1 MTSRAC
7 CVLLAAFV
15 GLIHT
20 SGASLAEE
28 PPREPWT
35 ASTTVGEVVARR
47 PATARIFEL
56 VGIDYCCGGE
66 TTLTAAAEAAGV
78 DPIRLLAALAVVGQ
92 GDSST
97 AEADW
102 TRKSSREIVQH
113 VLDTHHAYLRGELP
127 RIARMAARAARV
139 HGEQHPEI
147 REIDTA
153 FQALCHELMAHL
165 ALEEEH
171 VFPALLRLGE
181 GSRLDAGTGTRLA
194 TLNREHE
201 QAGKSL
207 RKLRTLAADYAAPA
221 WACPLVRELFRALQV
236 FEQDMHR
243 HVHLENSVLL
253 PRYSSR

>member
-113 VLDTHHAYLRGELP
+113 VLDTHHVYLRGELP

-139 HGEQHPEI
+139 HGERTQIMDGVP
-147 REIDTA
+147 
-153 FQALCHELMAHL
+153 
-165 ALEEEH
+165 
-171 VFPALLRLGE
+171 
-181 GSRLDAGTGTRLA
+181 SA
-194 TLNREHE
+194 TVWL
-201 QAGKSL
+201 
-207 RKLRTLAADYAAPA
+207 A
-221 WACPLVRELFRALQV
+221 WAAWTFGGFALARNRL
-236 FEQDMHR
+236 R
-243 HVHLENSVLL
+243 HL
-253 PRYSSR
+253 PVTR

>member
-1 MTSRAC
+1 MTSRAWC
-7 CVLLAAFV
+7 LLLAVFL

-20 SGASLAEE
+20 SGASFAEE
-28 PPREPWT
+28 PPREAWT
-35 ASTTVGEVVARR
+35 GSSTVGEVVARR

-78 DPIRLLAALAVVGQ
+78 DPVRLLAALAVVGQ
-92 GDSST
+92 GASST
-97 AEADW
+97 AESDW
-102 TRKSSREIVQH
+102 TRKSSREIVKH
-113 VLDTHHAYLRGELP
+113 ILDTHHAFLRRELP
-127 RIARMAARAARV
+127 RIAHMAARAARV

-153 FQALCHELMAHL
+153 FQALSRELMDHL

-181 GSRLDAGTGTRLA
+181 GVRADDATAARLA
-194 TLNREHE
+194 TLDQDHAR
-201 QAGKSL
+201 AGEVLHKL
-207 RKLRTLAADYAAPA
+207 RKLAADYVAPE
-221 WACPLVRELFRALQV
+221 WACPLVRELFRALQA

-253 PRYSSR
+253 PRHLPR

>member
-113 VLDTHHAYLRGELP
+113 VLDTHHVYLRGELP
-127 RIARMAARAARV
+127 RIARMAGGEVLASHAQPAADPDFDRV
-139 HGEQHPEI
+139 G
-147 REIDTA
+147 
-153 FQALCHELMAHL
+153 
-165 ALEEEH
+165 
-171 VFPALLRLGE
+171 LGE
-181 GSRLDAGTGTRLA
+181 HAPGLRGGVRPAGRGAVVRT
-194 TLNREHE
+194 EH
-201 QAGKSL
+201 G
-207 RKLRTLAADYAAPA
+207 YA
-221 WACPLVRELFRALQV
+221 
-236 FEQDMHR
+236 
-243 HVHLENSVLL
+243 
-253 PRYSSR
+253 